1 MENFGDS
8 YLVHSLPDVSFVLHW
23 LFGMVCV
30 SLQINDHIMPDL
42 SEGIYGN
49 MEETF
54 SPHRFVSL
62 ITKNVLWVS
71 NSTLD
76 TLKDSHKA

>member
-1 MENFGDS
+1 
-8 YLVHSLPDVSFVLHW
+8 
-23 LFGMVCV
+23 
-30 SLQINDHIMPDL
+30 MPDL
-42 SEGIYGN
+42 SEGIYGT

-62 ITKNVLWVS
+62 ITNVLWVS

-76 TLKDSHKA
+76 TLKDSHKAWCDTFACPPLWLVVFIKLCTYK